1 MKSPSGIS
9 TASCSNRW
17 ATELRDKNALLFRG
31 QDTSIEKCVAC
42 NTGKWSAESEI
53 ACVHDWLLDA
63 WIRHVMN
70 RQNFLAEL
78 KTAPVI
84 AILRRP
90 KVDVQVCIKL
100 LVENG
105 IRFIEMTMESEG
117 VEDFLRS
124 KKQFESD
131 KVIFGAGTVTTLA
144 LAKKAIFAGAK
155 FLVSPNFN
163 PEVVR
168 FARDHDLP
176 ICCGAMTPT
185 EIFAAHAAGADA
197 IKVFPAGTLGPQ
209 YFKELR
215 GPFPDIP
222 LIATGGISVSNA
234 SLYFQA
240 GADAIGVGNALV
252 PSENRDD
259 LVQQCVETARKLLA
273 SR

>member
-1 MKSPSGIS
+1 
-9 TASCSNRW
+9 
-17 ATELRDKNALLFRG
+17 
-31 QDTSIEKCVAC
+31 
-42 NTGKWSAESEI
+42 
-53 ACVHDWLLDA
+53 
-63 WIRHVMN
+63 MN

-78 KTAPVI
+78 KAAPVI

-117 VEDFLRS
+117 AEDFLRS
-124 KKQFESD
+124 RKQLESN

-144 LAKKAIFAGAK
+144 LAKRAMFAGAK

-197 IKVFPAGTLGPQ
+197 IKIFPAGTLGPQ

-222 LIATGGISVSNA
+222 LIATGGIGVSNA
-234 SLYFQA
+234 SLYFQV
-240 GADAIGVGNALV
+240 GADAIGVGSALI
-252 PSENRDD
+252 PSE
-259 LVQQCVETARKLLA
+259 K